1 VSDPRERL
9 YLVAWAAMF
18 VFGTL
23 MGLPGALLTL
33 PEFVEGFRL
42 TLADRGAVIVSLF
55 VGLGAGSAVSGP
67 IAELLG
73 SRLTLIASTALL
85 VVVLPLMT
93 LASTLTGAAAA
104 LFTIGFAAA
113 GVNTTTNVLISN
125 AFPEARGRRLNT
137 MSIAVGA
144 GGLAMPAAAGVLAGR
159 TSWFWL
165 VWAAAVLAAIVTA
178 ASVRVGSQARVE
190 TARLTIGAATQPL
203 RQPGF
208 APVVLLVALGAG
220 TDVTMAGW
228 TSTYLVDRGF
238 APAAAAA
245 ALSSYWFGLIAGRL
259 AFSRFVDRAK
269 AMAVARSGLACAA
282 VALLLVLAPWTAVL
296 AVTPFLMGVAVA
308 LLVPTSLALGGE
320 RAPARAGMAFGIML
334 TAAQVGGMLLP
345 ALVGVVG
352 ERAGLRA
359 GMALL
364 VLNSLLIVAVA
375 VSARRPTP
383 A

>member
-1 VSDPRERL
+1 MTDPRERL
-9 YLVAWAAMF
+9 YLVTWAAMF

-33 PEFVEGFRL
+33 PEFVDGFRL
-42 TLADRGAVIVSLF
+42 TLADRGALIASLF
-55 VGLGAGSAVSGP
+55 VGLGVGSALSGP
-67 IAELLG
+67 VTELLG
-73 SRLTLIASTALL
+73 SRATLIWSTALL

-93 LASTLTGAAAA
+93 LASTFAGVAAA
-104 LFTIGFAAA
+104 LFGIGFASA
-113 GVNTTTNVLISN
+113 GVNTTTNVLVSD
-125 AFPEARGRRLNT
+125 AFPEERGRRLNT

-159 TSWFWL
+159 VPWTAL
-165 VWAAAVLAAIVTA
+165 VWAAASLAALVAA
-178 ASVRVGSQARVE
+178 ASFRIESPARAAA
-190 TARLTIGAATQPL
+190 ARLTSGAAAQLL

-208 APVVLLVALGAG
+208 VRIVLLVALGAG
-220 TDVTMAGW
+220 SDVTMAGW

-238 APAAAAA
+238 APGSAAA

-259 AFSRFVDRAK
+259 AFSRFVDREK
-269 AMAVARSGLACAA
+269 AAAVARSGGACTAA
-282 VALLLVLAPWTAVL
+282 ALLLVLAPWTPVL
-296 AVTPFLMGVAVA
+296 AMMPLLMGMAVA

-320 RAPARAGMAFGIML
+320 RYPARAGMVFGIML

-345 ALVGVVG
+345 ALVGVVA

-364 VLNSLLIVAVA
+364 VPNSLLIVAVA
-375 VSARRPTP
+375 LSARRPTP